1 MRPVN
6 LPRSASLN
14 GGAKVVDTPDL
25 SVEEDRSTTSSL
37 NKIETKTDGVSK
49 KDASTL
55 RKATRQSDVSLSDE
69 QSTGS
74 LNDILTGL
82 LNVVGEGL
90 SIASNYVKENQ
101 KKKESE
107 VMKYDSSL
115 NMADI
120 NYYVSYLSD
129 RKRNMSNVWL
139 YFTEFKCI

>member
-6 LPRSASLN
+6 LPRSASSN

-37 NKIETKTDGVSK
+37 NKIETKTDGASK

-120 NYYVSYLSD
+120 YLI
-129 RKRNMSNVWL
+129 MFL
-139 YFTEFKCI
+139 PI

>member
-120 NYYVSYLSD
+120 NYFNIFPTYLIE
-129 RKRNMSNVWL
+129 KG
-139 YFTEFKCI
+139 I

>member
-1 MRPVN
+1 M
-6 LPRSASLN
+6 
-14 GGAKVVDTPDL
+14 VDTPDL

-49 KDASTL
+49 TDASTL
-55 RKATRQSDVSLSDE
+55 RKATRQSDVNLSDE

>member
-1 MRPVN
+1 M
-6 LPRSASLN
+6 
-14 GGAKVVDTPDL
+14 VDTPDL

-37 NKIETKTDGVSK
+37 NKIETKTDDVSK
-49 KDASTL
+49 TGASTL

-107 VMKYDSSL
+107 VMKYDSTL
-115 NMADI
+115 D
-120 NYYVSYLSD
+120 
-129 RKRNMSNVWL
+129 MSNVNYLKLSDTKRNRCNTWF

>member
-1 MRPVN
+1 M
-6 LPRSASLN
+6 
-14 GGAKVVDTPDL
+14 VDTPDL

>member
-1 MRPVN
+1 M
-6 LPRSASLN
+6 
-14 GGAKVVDTPDL
+14 VDTPDL

-37 NKIETKTDGVSK
+37 NKIETK

-55 RKATRQSDVSLSDE
+55 RKATRQTDVSLSDE

-107 VMKYDSSL
+107 VMKYYRSL
-115 NMADI
+115 DM
-120 NYYVSYLSD
+120 YVC
-129 RKRNMSNVWL
+129 
-139 YFTEFKCI
+139 FI

>member
-1 MRPVN
+1 M
-6 LPRSASLN
+6 
-14 GGAKVVDTPDL
+14 VDTPDL

-37 NKIETKTDGVSK
+37 NKIETKTDGVSR

-120 NYYVSYLSD
+120 NYMFPTYLIE
-129 RKRNMSNVWL
+129 KG
-139 YFTEFKCI
+139 I

>member
-1 MRPVN
+1 MATALQSTSNVLTTSNARSETVTAVPTRASTQTILSESFLVHKASREEQTFVRPVN

-37 NKIETKTDGVSK
+37 NKIETKTDGASK

-74 LNDILTGL
+74 
-82 LNVVGEGL
+82 
-90 SIASNYVKENQ
+90 
-101 KKKESE
+101 
-107 VMKYDSSL
+107 
-115 NMADI
+115 
-120 NYYVSYLSD
+120 
-129 RKRNMSNVWL
+129 
-139 YFTEFKCI
+139 

>member
-6 LPRSASLN
+6 LPRSASSN
-14 GGAKVVDTPDL
+14 GGAKVVDTPHL

-69 QSTGS
+69 QNTGS

-107 VMKYDSSL
+107 VMNYDSNLDGIRIFSKYDT
-115 NMADI
+115 
-120 NYYVSYLSD
+120 
-129 RKRNMSNVWL
+129 KRHRSNVWL
-139 YFTEFKCI
+139 CFTEFKCI